1 MIKYHVEGRVDMID
15 KIFQN
20 KFYLN
25 HRELMLSMLDLCT
38 VFLSFLLAYWIKI
51 EFRFP
56 NLFEINMP
64 KVFVAMMA
72 IFIVYYVCFIALK
85 IHKSLWKY
93 VGPIE
98 TFRIGVSVVCATV
111 LLFIGCMLGGMERS
125 YLSIIATGGLLTALL
140 MFNTRMCYRLY
151 RRYTMKSEGKGLDKA
166 IIIGAGDAGYIL
178 AKELTQNENYTVN
191 VVGFV
196 DDRRINKEVSG
207 YRVIGDT
214 YDIPEIVSKYNIKIA
229 YIAMPSSSKEDIRR
243 IYDLCQASKLE
254 TKIMKDSD
262 TLLSNGENTKKKY
275 PIEDISIE
283 DLLGRG
289 EIHLDQTEIKSY
301 LTDRTVLVTGAGGSI
316 GSELCRQIVKFK
328 PKKLVML
335 DINENSLYMLEQEFN
350 RNRIHGLLNESIE
363 IVSLIASIREYTAIL
378 SIFKEMAPEVVFHA
392 AAHKH
397 VPLMETRPMEAIK
410 NNVFGTNNVINAC
423 IKNKIPRFIMISTDK
438 AVNPTNVMGA
448 TKRMTE
454 MILQANGDNG
464 VTKMAAVRFGN
475 VLGSNGSVI
484 PIFKQQIAEGGPVTI
499 TDKNIIRYFMT
510 IPEAAQLVLQ
520 AGFYADK
527 GEIFVLDMGQPVKIL
542 DLAEKMIR
550 ISGYKPY
557 EDIEIKEIGLRPGE
571 KMFEELRLDGETTT
585 KTKNEL
591 IFRNETMRISFEA
604 INDKLKQLDD
614 IANRNDILN
623 SMIKES
629 ILELIITDINE
640 SAKVS

>member
-1 MIKYHVEGRVDMID
+1 MID
-15 KIFQN
+15 KIFEN

-25 HRELMLSMLDLCT
+25 HRELMLIILDLCT
-38 VFLSFLLAYWIKI
+38 VFVSFLLAYWIKI

-56 NLFEINMP
+56 NFQQMDMLNAVSAMIA
-64 KVFVAMMA
+64 VFV
-72 IFIVYYVCFIALK
+72 VYYICFMIFK

-98 TFRIGVSVVCATV
+98 TMRIGVSVVCATF
-111 LLFIGCMLGGMERS
+111 LLFLGSMAGGLERS
-125 YLSIIATGGLLTALL
+125 YLSIIVTGGLLTALL

-151 RRYTMKSEGKGLDKA
+151 RRYTVKAEGKNLDRA

-178 AKELTQNENYTVN
+178 AKELTQNDNYSVN
-191 VVGFV
+191 VLGFV
-196 DDRRINKEVSG
+196 DDRKTRNEVSG
-207 YRVIGDT
+207 YRVLGDT
-214 YDIPEIVSKYNIKIA
+214 YDIPEIVLKHNVKIA
-229 YIAMPSSSKEDIRR
+229 FIAMPSASRETVRR
-243 IYDLCQASKLE
+243 IYDLCQSAKLD

-262 TLLSNGENTKKKY
+262 NLLSDGVKVKKKY

-301 LTDRTVLVTGAGGSI
+301 LTDKTILVTGAGGSI
-316 GSELCRQIVKFK
+316 GSELCRQIVKFN

-335 DINENSLYMLEQEFN
+335 DINENSLYMLEQEFD
-350 RNRIHGLLNESIE
+350 RNRTHELLNPDIE
-363 IVSLIASIREYTAIL
+363 IVSLIASIREYTAIS
-378 SIFKEMAPEVVFHA
+378 SIFKDMSPDVVFHA

-423 IKNKIPRFIMISTDK
+423 IKNKVSRFIMISTDK

-454 MILQANGDNG
+454 MILQANGNNG

-550 ISGYKPY
+550 LSGYKPY
-557 EDIEIKEIGLRPGE
+557 EDIDIKEIGLRPGE

-591 IFRNETMRISFEA
+591 IFRNETMKISIEDINKILKTLSDVING
-604 INDKLKQLDD
+604 INDTNKVKET
-614 IANRNDILN
+614 ILN
-623 SMIKES
+623 SIISNKES
-629 ILELIITDINE
+629 LNNE
-640 SAKVS
+640 IFK

>member
-1 MIKYHVEGRVDMID
+1 MID
-15 KIFQN
+15 KIFEN

-25 HRELMLSMLDLCT
+25 HRELMLIILDLCT
-38 VFLSFLLAYWIKI
+38 VFVSFLLAYWIKI

-56 NLFEINMP
+56 NFQQMDMLNAVSAMIA
-64 KVFVAMMA
+64 VFV
-72 IFIVYYVCFIALK
+72 VYYICFMIFK

-98 TFRIGVSVVCATV
+98 TMRIGVSVVCATF
-111 LLFIGCMLGGMERS
+111 LLFLGSMVGGLERS
-125 YLSIIATGGLLTALL
+125 YLSIIVTGGLLTALL

-151 RRYTMKSEGKGLDKA
+151 RRYTMKADIKLNKA

-178 AKELTQNENYTVN
+178 AKELTQNDNYSVN

-196 DDRRINKEVSG
+196 DDRKTRNEVSG
-207 YRVIGDT
+207 YRVLGDT
-214 YDIPEIVSKYNIKIA
+214 YDIPEIVLKHNVKIA
-229 YIAMPSSSKEDIRR
+229 FIAMPSASRETVRR
-243 IYDLCQASKLE
+243 IYDLCQSAKIE

-262 TLLSNGENTKKKY
+262 NLLSDGENTKKRY
-275 PIEDISIE
+275 PIENISIE

-301 LTDRTVLVTGAGGSI
+301 LTDKTILVTGAGGSI

-328 PKKLVML
+328 PKKLIML
-335 DINENSLYMLEQEFN
+335 DINENTLYMLEQEFD
-350 RNRIHGLLNESIE
+350 RNRTHELLNPNIE
-363 IVSLIASIREYTAIL
+363 IVSLIASIREYTAIS
-378 SIFKEMAPEVVFHA
+378 SIIKDMSPNVVFHA

-423 IKNKIPRFIMISTDK
+423 IKNKVSRFIMISTDK

-454 MILQANGDNG
+454 MILQANGNNG

-550 ISGYKPY
+550 LSGYKPY

-571 KMFEELRLDGETTT
+571 KMFEELRLDGETTS

-591 IFRNETMRISFEA
+591 IFKNNVMKITLSEIEYKLNKFSEILAQNETVEIKSELM
-604 INDKLKQLDD
+604 KLID
-614 IANRNDILN
+614 N
-623 SMIKES
+623 
-629 ILELIITDINE
+629 LENQN
-640 SAKVS
+640 V

>member
-1 MIKYHVEGRVDMID
+1 
-15 KIFQN
+15 
-20 KFYLN
+20 
-25 HRELMLSMLDLCT
+25 MLIILDLCT
-38 VFLSFLLAYWIKI
+38 VFVSFLLAYWIKI

-56 NLFEINMP
+56 NFQQMDMLNAVSAMIA
-64 KVFVAMMA
+64 VFV
-72 IFIVYYVCFIALK
+72 VYYICFMIFK

-98 TFRIGVSVVCATV
+98 TMRIGVSVVCATF
-111 LLFIGCMLGGMERS
+111 LLFLGSMVGGLERS
-125 YLSIIATGGLLTALL
+125 YLSIIVTGGLLTALL

-151 RRYTMKSEGKGLDKA
+151 RRYTMKADIKLNKA

-178 AKELTQNENYTVN
+178 AKELTQNDNYSVN

-196 DDRRINKEVSG
+196 DDRKTRNEVSG
-207 YRVIGDT
+207 YRVLGDT
-214 YDIPEIVSKYNIKIA
+214 YDIPEIVLKHNVKIA
-229 YIAMPSSSKEDIRR
+229 FIAMPSASRETVRR
-243 IYDLCQASKLE
+243 IYDLCQSAKIE

-262 TLLSNGENTKKKY
+262 NLLSDGENTKKRY
-275 PIEDISIE
+275 PIENISIE

-301 LTDRTVLVTGAGGSI
+301 LTDKTILVTGAGGSI

-328 PKKLVML
+328 PKKLIML
-335 DINENSLYMLEQEFN
+335 DINENTLYMLEQEFD
-350 RNRIHGLLNESIE
+350 RNRTHELLNPNIE
-363 IVSLIASIREYTAIL
+363 IVSLIASIREYTAIS
-378 SIFKEMAPEVVFHA
+378 SIIKDMSPNVVFHA

-423 IKNKIPRFIMISTDK
+423 IKNKVSRFIMISTDK

-454 MILQANGDNG
+454 MILQANGNNG

-550 ISGYKPY
+550 LSGYKPY

-571 KMFEELRLDGETTT
+571 KMFEELRLDGETTS

-591 IFRNETMRISFEA
+591 IFKNNVMKITLSEIEYKLNKFSEILAQNETVEIKSELM
-604 INDKLKQLDD
+604 KLID
-614 IANRNDILN
+614 N
-623 SMIKES
+623 
-629 ILELIITDINE
+629 LENQN
-640 SAKVS
+640 V